1 MVTKFVPSPANSGG
15 KLRSLAIARRLAA
28 ISDELVLC
36 CFSDATGDA
45 DALRALGIDVR
56 TVPWRPDLKHVARG
70 VLRTHTGSAGR
81 FWDKGLA
88 ELVHQATREK
98 PTDLLQVE
106 YSQLAS
112 YLDVGAARKKVLDFH
127 NIESSLALS
136 FARSSKTLK
145 GRAAYLEAPLLR
157 RRERLGAEHAD
168 LVTVVSTKDAER
180 MPGHPR
186 EMLVC
191 PNGWEPTEP
200 LPPSDQ
206 PVAIFVALMGWT
218 PNVDA
223 AVWLGREVWPLVR
236 AQMPEARLSLVGR
249 EPSAEVRALAAAD
262 IEVTGTVP
270 DVRPYLA
277 KARVALAPLRSGGGT
292 RLKVLEALDAGRPI
306 VSTTIGI
313 EGLEDLVG
321 DGALVADGGAGAR
334 VADDPQGFA
343 DQVVELLSDP
353 ERAAK
358 AGDVGHRTVAERYSW
373 DRVLAPWL
381 ERIS

>member
-15 KLRSLAIARRLAA
+15 KLRSLAIARRLAKV
-28 ISDELVLC
+28 SDELVLC

-45 DALRALGIDVR
+45 DALRELGIDVR
-56 TVPWRPDLKHVARG
+56 TVAWHPDLQHVVRG
-70 VLRTHTGSAGR
+70 VARTHTGSAGR

-88 ELVHQATREK
+88 ALVHEATREK

-112 YLDVGAARKKVLDFH
+112 YLSVGSARRKVLDFH
-127 NIESSLALS
+127 NIESSLATS
-136 FARSSKTLK
+136 FAKSSKTLK
-145 GRAAYLEAPLLR
+145 GRLAYVEAPLLR
-157 RRERLGAEHAD
+157 RRERLGAEQAD

-186 EMLVC
+186 ELLVC
-191 PNGWEPTEP
+191 PNGWEPTEQ
-200 LPPSDQ
+200 LPPSVE
-206 PVAIFVALMGWT
+206 PTAIFVALMGWK
-218 PNVDA
+218 PNIDA
-223 AVWLGREVWPLVR
+223 AVWLGRDVWPLVR
-236 AQMPEARLSLVGR
+236 ARMPEARLLLVGR
-249 EPSAEVRALAAAD
+249 EPSAEVRALASDD

-277 KARVALAPLRSGGGT
+277 RARVALAPLRSGGGT

-313 EGLEDLVG
+313 EGLEDLIG
-321 DGALVADGGAGAR
+321 DGAL

-343 DQVVELLSDP
+343 DRVVELLSDP

-358 AGDVGHRTVAERYSW
+358 AGEVGHETVAERYAW

-381 ERIS
+381 ERIT

>member
-15 KLRSLAIARRLAA
+15 KLRSLAIARRLAKV
-28 ISDELVLC
+28 SDEMVLC

-45 DALRALGIDVR
+45 DALRELGIDVR
-56 TVPWRPDLKHVARG
+56 TVPWKPDLQHVVRG
-70 VLRTHTGSAGR
+70 IARTHTGSAGR

-88 ELVHQATREK
+88 TLVHDATREK

-112 YLDVGAARKKVLDFH
+112 YLSVGSARRKVLDFH
-127 NIESSLALS
+127 NIESSLATS
-136 FARSSKTLK
+136 FAKSSKTLK
-145 GRAAYLEAPLLR
+145 GRLAYVEAPLLR
-157 RRERLGAEHAD
+157 RRERLGAEQAD

-180 MPGHPR
+180 MPGRPR
-186 EMLVC
+186 ELLVC
-191 PNGWEPTEP
+191 PNGWEPTEQ
-200 LPPSDQ
+200 LPPSEE
-206 PVAIFVALMGWT
+206 PTAVFVALMGWK
-218 PNVDA
+218 PNIDA
-223 AVWLGREVWPLVR
+223 AVWLGRDVWPLVR
-236 AQMPEARLSLVGR
+236 ARMPEARLLLVGR
-249 EPSAEVRALAAAD
+249 EPSAEVRALASAD

-277 KARVALAPLRSGGGT
+277 RARVALAPLRSGGGT

-321 DGALVADGGAGAR
+321 DGALVADDA
-334 VADDPQGFA
+334 QGFA
-343 DQVVELLSDP
+343 DRVVELLSDP

-358 AGDVGHRTVAERYSW
+358 AGDVGHETVAERYAW

-381 ERIS
+381 ERIA

>member
-15 KLRSLAIARRLAA
+15 KLRSLAIARRLAKV
-28 ISDELVLC
+28 SDEMVLC

-45 DALRALGIDVR
+45 DALRELGIDVR
-56 TVPWRPDLKHVARG
+56 TVPWQPDLQHVVRG
-70 VLRTHTGSAGR
+70 IARTHTGSAGR

-88 ELVHQATREK
+88 ALVHEATREK

-112 YLDVGAARKKVLDFH
+112 YLSVGSARRKVLDFH
-127 NIESSLALS
+127 NIESSLATS
-136 FARSSKTLK
+136 FAKSSKTLK
-145 GRAAYLEAPLLR
+145 GRLAYVEAPLLR
-157 RRERLGAEHAD
+157 RRERLGAEQAD

-200 LPPSDQ
+200 LPPSDE
-206 PVAIFVALMGWT
+206 PTAIFVALMGWK
-218 PNVDA
+218 PNIDA
-223 AVWLGREVWPLVR
+223 AVWLGRDVWPLVR
-236 AQMPEARLSLVGR
+236 ARMPEARLLLVGR
-249 EPSAEVRALAAAD
+249 EPSAEVRALA
-262 IEVTGTVP
+262 VTRHRGHRHRAR
-270 DVRPYLA
+270 RPPVSRA
-277 KARVALAPLRSGGGT
+277 SPAWRVAPLRSGGGT

-313 EGLEDLVG
+313 EGLEDLIG
-321 DGALVADGGAGAR
+321 DGALVADDA
-334 VADDPQGFA
+334 QGFA
-343 DQVVELLSDP
+343 DRVVELLSDP

-358 AGDVGHRTVAERYSW
+358 AGDVGHETVAERYAW

-381 ERIS
+381 ERIT